1 MDVCGRAGGQIW
13 LTLGG
18 KEGKGCDENRLIK
31 EQRCERSGINEA
43 FAAGKLCGTVVVVR
57 SAARSPICATLLIG
71 CNTL

>member
-1 MDVCGRAGGQIW
+1 MDVYGRAGGQIW

-43 FAAGKLCGTVVVVR
+43 FAAGKLAEQWWWWGVQHALQSARR
-57 SAARSPICATLLIG
+57 S
-71 CNTL
+71 